1 MRGTGNAMRR
11 RIRIMPAA
19 LLLALAVGAPHAGAE
34 TLTGTATWRERIA
47 LPPGSVF
54 EAEIRDIARA
64 DAPAPVLARTEIA
77 EPGQPPVAFAIDYD
91 PAALDP
97 RAIYALR
104 ATIRHEGRLL
114 FTSDTILRVLRDG
127 DPSHV
132 QVPLVMV
139 TGNRARK
146 LVGGEGLEPP
156 TSSV

>member
-1 MRGTGNAMRR
+1 MRETGNATRRGMR
-11 RIRIMPAA
+11 IVPAA
-19 LLLALAVGAPHAGAE
+19 LVLALGAGAPDAGAE
-34 TLTGTATWRERIA
+34 TLRGTATWRERIA

-64 DAPAPVLARTEIA
+64 DAPAPVLARTGIA

-104 ATIRHEGRLL
+104 ATIRHDGRLL

-127 DPSHV
+127 DPAHV
-132 QVPLVMV
+132 EVPLVMV
-139 TGNRARK
+139 TGN
-146 LVGGEGLEPP
+146 
-156 TSSV
+156 